1 MLEVD
6 GLALVQTDA
15 ILRYLGESSKKKKV
29 WDRFTWQPRHALLSG
44 CWRLLRRMPFFGRMP
59 LVRYLCECVK

>member
-15 ILRYLGESSKKKKV
+15 ILRYLGESSKKKNYETA
-29 WDRFTWQPRHALLSG
+29 FLLGSLG
-44 CWRLLRRMPFFGRMP
+44 ML
-59 LVRYLCECVK
+59 Y

>member
-15 ILRYLGESSKKKKV
+15 ILRYLGDSSKNKTKKV
-29 WDRFTWQPRHALLSG
+29 
-44 CWRLLRRMPFFGRMP
+44 
-59 LVRYLCECVK
+59 

>member
-15 ILRYLGESSKKKKV
+15 ILRYLGESSEGKKNM
-29 WDRFTWQPRHALLSG
+29 R
-44 CWRLLRRMPFFGRMP
+44 P
-59 LVRYLCECVK
+59 LYFVA

>member
-15 ILRYLGESSKKKKV
+15 ILRYLGESSKKK
-29 WDRFTWQPRHALLSG
+29 RQYEAALLGSLG
-44 CWRLLRRMPFFGRMP
+44 ML
-59 LVRYLCECVK
+59 Y